1 MYFFYIFLILIINII
16 HSMKSKKKTVVLG
29 LSGGVDSAVSCHL
42 LLKQGYNVIPVF
54 MQNWDTV
61 INNDIKGHNKKLP
74 DGCESNVDYLE
85 ANKVAK
91 HFHLKLHKVEFIKQ
105 YWNDV
110 FKYFI
115 RQYKKSLTPNP
126 DVLCNKYI
134 KFEAFRK
141 YALNWFKADYVATGH
156 YAALKQNRNGT
167 FLLIPRDKTKDQ
179 TYFLSDLNQTQLKN
193 VIFPL
198 ADYTKEEV
206 RKIARRIKLP
216 NWDRKDSM
224 GICFIGKREFKE
236 FLSNYIPNKPGKI
249 VDIQTRKVVGSHIG
263 TMYYTL
269 GQNKGLSLSGQTAKY
284 FVCGKNVKTKT
295 IYVCKQ
301 TVKDKYLAS
310 EKCLLGPINFINPVS
325 ANSHTNLKVRFRHLQ
340 KLIGVK
346 SLKKINGK
354 WILSYKKTIAV
365 TPGQYAVLYKDKT
378 CLGCGEI
385 KEIIK

>member
-1 MYFFYIFLILIINII
+1 MYFFIYILNINNIYNLN
-16 HSMKSKKKTVVLG
+16 MNKKQTVVLG
-29 LSGGVDSAVSCHL
+29 LSGGVDSAVSCYL
-42 LLKQGYNVIPVF
+42 LLKQGYKVIPVF

-61 INNDIKGHNKKLP
+61 INNDIKGHKKKLP
-74 DGCESNVDYLE
+74 DGCESNVDYLD
-85 ANKVAK
+85 AKKVAK
-91 HFHLKLHKVEFIKQ
+91 FFKLKLHKVEFIKQ
-105 YWNDV
+105 YWDDV

-115 RQYKKSLTPNP
+115 KQYKKSLTPNP

-141 YALNWFKADYVATGH
+141 YALNCFKADYIATGH
-156 YAALKQNRNGT
+156 YAAINKNRNGT

-198 ADYTKEEV
+198 ANYTKEEV

-236 FLSNYIPNKPGKI
+236 FLSNYIPNQPGRI
-249 VDIQTRKVVGSHIG
+249 VDIKTRKIVGNHIG

-269 GQNKGLSLSGQTAKY
+269 GQNKGLSLSGQNAKY

-295 IYVCKQ
+295 IYVC
-301 TVKDKYLAS
+301 TATDKDKYLS
-310 EKCLLGPINFINPVS
+310 STKCLLGSINFINPIS
-325 ANSHTNLKVRFRHLQ
+325 AKSLTNLKVRFRHLQ
-340 KLIGVK
+340 KLISVK
-346 SLKKINGK
+346 SLKKTNGK
-354 WILSYKKTIAV
+354 WILTYKKSLSV
-365 TPGQYAVLYKDKT
+365 TPGQYAVLYKNKT